1 VRGSKGEKGRERKRK
16 EEKGRERKRK
26 EEKGRDRKRK
36 ERGEA
41 SCLHAVVGVL

>member
-1 VRGSKGEKGRERKRK
+1 MRGSKG
-16 EEKGRERKRK
+16 EKGRERKRK